1 MIALTRAGHELS
13 WQKWDDVFIVYQ
25 PSSAETHV
33 FNETTALILRGLE
46 QSAKSLD
53 ELREFTASEL
63 GIATEDLDADDLA
76 FAMARIEELGLI
88 ERLDDVVAGQ

>member
-1 MIALTRAGHELS
+1 M
-13 WQKWDDVFIVYQ
+13 FIVYQ
-25 PSSAETHV
+25 PSSGETHV

-53 ELREFTASEL
+53 ELREFTAGEL
-63 GIATEDLDADDLA
+63 GIAAGDLDADDLA

-88 ERLDDVVAGQ
+88 ERLDEVVAGQ